1 LLTSEKKTLFRFL
14 TIYTILIVILIV
26 AVSTIY
32 YNANNERMKLEYKTL
47 MQEFSILQ
55 TKRIKWLHNHFPKY
69 TKYPRDNRY
78 NSAIYD
84 LEYTEIFSTMK
95 SNNINFNKS
104 LYFTKDYV
112 IYMTILSDYYLGAKY
127 LFIEIPK
134 NNNFL
139 YAIYQKI
146 AIYSAIALVILLF
159 FGYYLA
165 KLFIKPMRDSI
176 KLLDNF
182 IKDTTHEINTPIS
195 IINTNIEL
203 VEESKLDKREKK
215 ILRRIKI
222 ASRTLETIYK
232 DLKFTTL
239 ENGKGLKNVEKFN
252 LKDLI
257 RERVEYFSIIM
268 ESKKIKLNL
277 DLQDSFMEADPRLMA
292 RVIDNLI
299 SNAIKYNR
307 VNGEITIILR
317 QGSLVIKDSGI
328 GIKKENIDKL
338 FTRYS
343 RFNNSEGGFGIG
355 LNIVK
360 QIIDLHKFKIKIDSE
375 ENKGTEVKIEW

>member
-1 LLTSEKKTLFRFL
+1 
-14 TIYTILIVILIV
+14 
-26 AVSTIY
+26 
-32 YNANNERMKLEYKTL
+32 MK
-47 MQEFSILQ
+47 
-55 TKRIKWLHNHFPKY
+55 
-69 TKYPRDNRY
+69 
-78 NSAIYD
+78 
-84 LEYTEIFSTMK
+84 
-95 SNNINFNKS
+95 
-104 LYFTKDYV
+104 
-112 IYMTILSDYYLGAKY
+112 
-127 LFIEIPK
+127 
-134 NNNFL
+134 
-139 YAIYQKI
+139 
-146 AIYSAIALVILLF
+146 
-159 FGYYLA
+159 
-165 KLFIKPMRDSI
+165 DSI

-203 VEESKLDKREKK
+203 VEESKLDKREEK
-215 ILRRIKI
+215 ILKRIKI

-239 ENGKGLKNVEKFN
+239 ENGKGLNVEKFN

-257 RERVEYFSIIM
+257 NERVEYFSIIM

-277 DLQDSFMEADPRLMA
+277 DLKDSFMEADSKLIA

-307 VNGEITIILR
+307 VNGEITLILR
-317 QGSLVIKDSGI
+317 QSSLVIKDSGI

-338 FTRYS
+338 FARYS

-375 ENKGTEVKIEW
+375 ENKGTEVKIKW

>member
-1 LLTSEKKTLFRFL
+1 
-14 TIYTILIVILIV
+14 
-26 AVSTIY
+26 
-32 YNANNERMKLEYKTL
+32 
-47 MQEFSILQ
+47 
-55 TKRIKWLHNHFPKY
+55 
-69 TKYPRDNRY
+69 
-78 NSAIYD
+78 
-84 LEYTEIFSTMK
+84 
-95 SNNINFNKS
+95 
-104 LYFTKDYV
+104 
-112 IYMTILSDYYLGAKY
+112 
-127 LFIEIPK
+127 
-134 NNNFL
+134 
-139 YAIYQKI
+139 
-146 AIYSAIALVILLF
+146 
-159 FGYYLA
+159 
-165 KLFIKPMRDSI
+165 MRDFI

-343 RFNNSEGGFGIG
+343 RFNDSEGGFGIG

-360 QIIDLHKFKIKIDSE
+360 QIIDLHKIKIKIDSE
-375 ENKGTEVKIEW
+375 ENKGTEVKIKW